1 MCSIE
6 FDHATLDK
14 IISKSMPP
22 PLDLSAL
29 IKFASSRYLEENVV
43 FLAAVCDYRR
53 DADNGELR
61 VRKSAGKRASTSALI
76 PLTEKVYADDMLLLR
91 AKTIVNRFILSGA
104 PEQINI
110 SSSMRGS
117 TLEDA
122 QGVTT
127 ARNAFDAA
135 AAEVRFLIEDNLSLE
150 DFAEFAA
157 RNIDSHEV
165 TKGFLIA
172 ELVLLLYLQ
181 LCGSLWLN
189 AVGSRW
195 LRLGVAPLALLA
207 TSFFYRSISG
217 V

>member
-1 MCSIE
+1 MVE

-14 IISKSMPP
+14 IISNATPP
-22 PLDLSAL
+22 PLDLPAL
-29 IKFASSRYLEENVV
+29 IRFASSRYLEENVV

-53 DADNGELR
+53 DADNGVLR
-61 VRKSAGKRASTSALI
+61 VRKGFGGKRASTSALS
-76 PLTEKVYADDMLLLR
+76 PLTEEVNADDMLLLR
-91 AKTIVNRFILSGA
+91 AKTIVNRFIISGV

-122 QGVTT
+122 QAVAT

-135 AAEVRFLIEDNLSLE
+135 AAEVRNLIEDNLSLE

-157 RNIDSHEV
+157 RNIDSHEA

-172 ELVLLLYLQ
+172 ELVLLLWLQ

-189 AVGSRW
+189 AIGSRW
-195 LRLGVAPLALLA
+195 VRLGVAPLALLA
-207 TSFFYRSISG
+207 TSFFFRSVSG